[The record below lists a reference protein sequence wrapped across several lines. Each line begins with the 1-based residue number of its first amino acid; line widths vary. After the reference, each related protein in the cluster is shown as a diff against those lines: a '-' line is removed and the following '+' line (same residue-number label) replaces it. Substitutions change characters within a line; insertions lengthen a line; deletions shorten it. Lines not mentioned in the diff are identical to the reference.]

1 MHFTLLVAWL
11 ISVFGAGSPA
21 IANLDNQQVPIL
33 SYAYERA
40 IDAGINPIKFIKLIH
55 CESRIQE
62 KAKGDY
68 SKETGKF
75 ISQGILQFQK
85 KTFDL
90 FSKKYGLIGE
100 WLSPYSQ
107 INLAT
112 QIISREKNGWKN
124 WLTCG
129 KMVGYDKDR

>member
-21 IANLDNQQVPIL
+21 IANLDNQQIPIL
-33 SYAYERA
+33 QYAYERA

-90 FSKKYGLIGE
+90 FSKKYGLIDGE
-100 WLSPYSQ
+100 WLNPYSQ
-107 INLAT
+107 INLASRMLKDGLWSQWYNCSK
-112 QIISREKNGWKN
+112 QIGTI
-124 WLTCG
+124 
-129 KMVGYDKDR
+129 KDR